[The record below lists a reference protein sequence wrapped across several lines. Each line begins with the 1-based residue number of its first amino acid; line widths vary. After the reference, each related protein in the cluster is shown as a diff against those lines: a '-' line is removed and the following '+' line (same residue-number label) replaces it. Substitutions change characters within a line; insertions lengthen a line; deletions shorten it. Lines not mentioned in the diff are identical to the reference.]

1 MESTTL
7 QAPNNTGIDARESE
21 ALLKQLFGRVG
32 RYAGQGVDGEGHSF
46 HAQLDVTGRLGRAI
60 ELHYT
65 ARTHEGEQVFHEEV
79 ILIGREGV
87 GGLAAWVLTGEAI
100 GVERLQLVA
109 ASASAIGPSEVAMH
123 FAVGEPGDRTNY
135 RAALRL
141 VLRARGALEIV
152 WSCGQPGSDFTER
165 SGLRLR
171 PVR

>member
-7 QAPNNTGIDARESE
+7 IAPNGAGVDARESE
-21 ALLKQLFGRVG
+21 AMLKGLFGRLG
-32 RYAGQGVDGEGHSF
+32 RYSGQGVDGEGHSF
-46 HAQLDVTGRLGRAI
+46 HAQLDVKGRLGRAI
-60 ELHYT
+60 EVHYT
-65 ARTHEGEQVFHEEV
+65 ARTHEAEKVFHEEV
-79 ILIGREGV
+79 ILIAREGL

-109 ASASAIGPSEVAMH
+109 ASTSEIGPSEVAMH
-123 FAVGEPGDRTNY
+123 FAVGDPMDRTSY

-152 WSCGQPGSDFTER
+152 WSCGQPGGDFAER

-171 PVR
+171 PVL